1 MTDPR
6 ISGTHQDSRR
16 ATAWRAV
23 MEGSLAALAVYVFAG
38 GGEAALI
45 SVLHPTELEL
55 TWVSDVVLAVAFGIA
70 VYLWRSLR
78 ATRHELTTL
87 ERAELVLET
96 QFSLAEDMQRRL
108 LPAVPSPRDGIEWA
122 ATLIPAGRIGGDFY
136 DFVERSPGVWL
147 TLVADVSGKGVPAAM
162 ALGVLRSTFRRLS
175 RDPLD
180 PSALV
185 TVMSTALYSEWEGAP
200 YVTCLVAEIDTRA
213 RRITYANCGHPP
225 GMLVRSN
232 EEILLSA
239 GGPPIGLLPTA
250 AFEQDV
256 VALRSG
262 DVCLFVTDG
271 ITEALE
277 ASPEPALAVATMS
290 ARTERASAA
299 NICQAVMTR
308 ALAGLGPAGVDD
320 WEDDR
325 TVLVIRAGES

>member
-1 MTDPR
+1 MTDPW
-6 ISGTHQDSRR
+6 IPQQDSRR
-16 ATAWRAV
+16 AMAWRAV
-23 MEGSLAALAVYVFAG
+23 IEGSLAALAVYVIAG

-55 TWVSDVVLAVAFGIA
+55 TWVSDVVLAVAFGVA
-70 VYLWRSLR
+70 VYLWRNLR
-78 ATRHELTTL
+78 ATRRELTTL
-87 ERAELVLET
+87 ERTELVLQT
-96 QFSLAEDMQRRL
+96 QLSLAEDMQRRL

-162 ALGVLRSTFRRLS
+162 ALGVLRSTFRRLT
-175 RDPLD
+175 RDSLE

-185 TVMSTALYSEWEGAP
+185 SLMSAALYSEWEGAP

-213 RRITYANCGHPP
+213 RRITYANCGHPA

-232 EEILLSA
+232 DEILLST
-239 GGPPIGLLPTA
+239 GGPPIGLLPIA

-262 DVCLFVTDG
+262 DVCLLVTDG

-277 ASPEPALAVATMS
+277 ASAEPALAVATLS
-290 ARTERASAA
+290 ARTDRASAA
-299 NICQAVMTR
+299 SICHAVMTR
-308 ALAGLGPAGVDD
+308 ALAGQGPLGVDE

-325 TVLVIRAGES
+325 TVVVIKAGEAV